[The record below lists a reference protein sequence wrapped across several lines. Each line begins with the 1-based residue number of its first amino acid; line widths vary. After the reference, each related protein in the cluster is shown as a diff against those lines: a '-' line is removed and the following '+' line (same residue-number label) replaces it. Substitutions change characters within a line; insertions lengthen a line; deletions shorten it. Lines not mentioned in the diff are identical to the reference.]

1 MICLSDMTPEEIIHN
16 YMLGTIFSI
25 DTTIEY
31 IESLQTMTDKKDSYG
46 HNKFDDAIKSCGLV
60 KNNIERKLYQGRSEE
75 QKQLIDEAID
85 YHKTLVYDFFLLD
98 VDKQRRV
105 RSLINK
111 MK

>member
-1 MICLSDMTPEEIIHN
+1 MTPEEIEHN
-16 YMLGTIFSI
+16 YMLGTLFSI
-25 DTTIEY
+25 DTTTEY
-31 IESLQTMTDKKDSYG
+31 IESLQTMTDRKDSYA
-46 HNKFDDAIKSCGLV
+46 HNKFNDAVKSCGLV
-60 KNNIERKLYQGRSEE
+60 RKNIERKLYQGRNEE
-75 QKQLIDEAID
+75 QKKMIDDAID

>member
-31 IESLQTMTDKKDSYG
+31 IESLQTMTDKKDSYD
-46 HNKFDDAIKSCGLV
+46 HNKFEDAIKSCGLV
-60 KNNIERKLYQGRSEE
+60 KKNIERKLYQGRSEE

>member
-25 DTTIEY
+25 DTTVEY
-31 IESLQTMTDKKDSYG
+31 IESLQTMTDKKDSYD
-46 HNKFDDAIKSCGLV
+46 HNKFEDAIKSCGLV
-60 KNNIERKLYQGRSEE
+60 KKNIERKLYQGRSEE

-105 RSLINK
+105 KSLINK

>member
-1 MICLSDMTPEEIIHN
+1 MTPEEIIHN

-31 IESLQTMTDKKDSYG
+31 IESLQTMTDKKDSYD
-46 HNKFDDAIKSCGLV
+46 HNKFDDAIKSCRLV
-60 KNNIERKLYQGRSEE
+60 RKNIERKLYQGRSEE
-75 QKQLIDEAID
+75 QKRLIDEAID

>member
-1 MICLSDMTPEEIIHN
+1 MTPEEIIHN

-31 IESLQTMTDKKDSYG
+31 IESLQTMTDKKDSYD
-46 HNKFDDAIKSCGLV
+46 HNKFEDAIKSCGLV
-60 KNNIERKLYQGRSEE
+60 KKNIERKLYQGRSEE

>member
-1 MICLSDMTPEEIIHN
+1 MTPEEIEHN
-16 YMLGTIFSI
+16 YMLGTLFSI
-25 DTTIEY
+25 DTTTEY
-31 IESLQTMTDKKDSYG
+31 IESLQTMTDRKDSYA
-46 HNKFDDAIKSCGLV
+46 HNKFNDAVKSCGLV
-60 KNNIERKLYQGRSEE
+60 RKNIERKLYQGTNQE
-75 QKQLIDEAID
+75 QKQMIDDAID